1 LTRKQLDARH
11 LVLLAVVAMI
21 GCSESGAPQLSEAA
35 QRGKAVYL
43 SVCIACHNVDP
54 ALDGSLGPANAG
66 ASRELLEARVVRGE
80 YPPGYKPKRDSRAMP
95 AFPQLADEID
105 DLTAYLAECCPTK

>member
-1 LTRKQLDARH
+1 
-11 LVLLAVVAMI
+11 M

-43 SVCIACHNVDP
+43 SVCIACHNVNP

-66 ASRELLEARVVRGE
+66 ASHELLEARVLRAE
-80 YPPGYKPKRDSRAMP
+80 YPPGYKPKRDSKAMP
-95 AFPQLADEID
+95 ALPNLAPNID
-105 DLTAYLAECCPTK
+105 ALTAYLAECCPAK